1 MKGAEFVDILKQGHL
16 VIPLYFL
23 QHYKKLKVTLEE
35 FVFLMYLYQ
44 LGDKSLFN
52 PSKYEKELNI
62 ELSKVMDYISGLTD
76 KKLIQVEVV
85 KNDKGLMEEVVL
97 LDGFYRKIS
106 LLMVEDHNE
115 KNSYQSNIF
124 EVIEKEFGRTLSPI
138 EYEIIKAWLDN
149 DMSEE
154 LIKEAIKEATFNG
167 VSNLRYIDKIL
178 YEWGKLGIKTGKD
191 VENHRKKRA
200 QKKEEETDSNIDLDI
215 VDWDWFDEDD
225 E

>member
-62 ELSKVMDYISGLTD
+62 ALSKVMDYISGLTD